1 MITGLE
7 FRQLIWI
14 SITNPAEGAEQ
25 VMQLTPGREAL
36 WTGLLLMSALNTALL
51 VLSNILI
58 PGPWPLPG
66 ILSNPLVYMGVVAG
80 FIATTAWLVWWTGRF
95 LGGQGSF
102 EDVLHAFVWLQVLRV
117 AVQVV
122 ATVLLV
128 ISPLLSGIFGVAAG
142 VYGIYVGLHFVNVAH
157 RFYALGRAAL
167 ALIAAGLALVVGMSV
182 LLSFLGFPGME
193 TANV

>member
-25 VMQLTPGREAL
+25 VMQLKPGREAL

-122 ATVLLV
+122 ATVL
-128 ISPLLSGIFGVAAG
+128 SGIFGVAAG